1 MTEAA
6 GTGAVE
12 VSGVTKTYHRD
23 LPRSLKDRV
32 LHPAGGLDRTVAL
45 REVDLSVSAGRT
57 MGLIGHNGAGKST
70 LLRLIGGVGK
80 PDSGSIEVRGR
91 IAALFELGTGFHPE
105 LTGRESIE
113 VAAVV
118 AGMRRR
124 QARQAIEPVIAFAE
138 LEDYVDAPLR
148 TYSTGMQ
155 ARLAFAIA
163 SHIDPEVLLVDEA
176 LAVGDLSFQARC
188 ISRLREM
195 QQHGT
200 TILLVS
206 HSPGLV
212 AELCDEVAWL
222 RGGRVV
228 GVGAPHEVTARYRD
242 AMAEETRRVTPD
254 GVPDAW
260 TSEGVLLRVGENRF
274 GSQEAQVVSAS
285 VVDGWGA
292 PCVEVPSGG
301 ATRLRVEVSVPPEL
315 GRVMLGANLTR
326 TTDGT
331 LCVDATTPV
340 DPTTRMQELTVD
352 RLDLAAGEYT
362 WDVGLYS
369 ADWSRTLDHHA
380 RAYPLHVTGHH
391 FGPGGPV
398 LAPPLSW
405 QVPSS
410 SE

>member
-1 MTEAA
+1 VSGET
-6 GTGAVE
+6 TVE
-12 VSGVTKTYHRD
+12 VRGVTKSYLRD
-23 LPRSLKDRV
+23 LPLSLKDRL
-32 LHPAGGLDRTVAL
+32 LHPAGGGQERTFAL
-45 REVDLSVSAGRT
+45 RDVDLSVANGRT

-80 PDSGSIEVRGR
+80 ADSGSIAVRGR

-105 LTGRESIE
+105 LTGRESIA

-124 QARQAIEPVIAFAE
+124 QARAAIDPVIAFAE
-138 LEDYVDAPLR
+138 LENYVDAPLR

-195 QQHGT
+195 QHAGT

-242 AMAEETRRVTPD
+242 AMAEETRRLTPD

-260 TSEGVLLRVGENRF
+260 TADGVRLRVGENRF
-274 GSQEAQVVSAS
+274 GSQEAQVVMAS

-292 PCVEVPSGG
+292 PCADVPTGG
-301 ATRLRVEVSVPPEL
+301 PTRLRVEIVVPAEL

-326 TTDGT
+326 VADGA
-331 LCVDATTPV
+331 LCVDASTPV
-340 DPTTRMQELTVD
+340 DATTTVQELTID

-369 ADWSRTLDHHA
+369 ADWSRTLDHHT
-380 RAYPLHVTGHH
+380 RAYPLRITGHH
-391 FGPGGPV
+391 FGPGGPM
-398 LAPPLSW
+398 LAPPMTWREPASA
-405 QVPSS
+405 
-410 SE
+410 E